1 QVLGFA
7 IDFERGDG
15 HGADG
20 AMEDFFKV
28 ELAVAVAI
36 DLVIVPDHGRV
47 GIVADDIALLRFNG
61 FQPFVRD
68 RRIGVLGVVHQL
80 RADVAA
86 LGGVDATQVRFAC
99 TVLGVLAHAQVH
111 QPVVNHR
118 GGNDL
123 VAGAAAAQ
131 DVFRFLGVGV
141 ELPEQ
146 LRLAVLA
153 LVGAEAVQVTVATG
167 EHHLRHATQHAIG
180 GRRPLTV
187 QDVGAR
193 RLVGPDQLASVLIQA
208 DEAGGIGGG
217 QVDVAFVHAVGGADK
232 EQIAN
237 RRDRA
242 TAHVV
247 LGDAQLFHHVVDP
260 DDVGFVGGFRH
271 FAGEGAIVFAV
282 VEALSIQALHFAT
295 AGDEPQAFAFH
306 QRRAADAL
314 QRPVVHAAG
323 GQLFAAVLPEELAVA
338 LAEGQQAA
346 QVDVGRV
353 ALQPAAAVIGA
364 HVNLAAGDHRV
375 AVGLRAQPRNPL
387 DVFTGTS
394 HPFAGFVVELADVP
408 RLGQVLHRGSVVAGR
423 RATAR
428 GPIVG

>member
-1 QVLGFA
+1 
-7 IDFERGDG
+7 
-15 HGADG
+15 
-20 AMEDFFKV
+20 
-28 ELAVAVAI
+28 
-36 DLVIVPDHGRV
+36 
-47 GIVADDIALLRFNG
+47 
-61 FQPFVRD
+61 
-68 RRIGVLGVVHQL
+68 
-80 RADVAA
+80 
-86 LGGVDATQVRFAC
+86 
-99 TVLGVLAHAQVH
+99 
-111 QPVVNHR
+111 
-118 GGNDL
+118 
-123 VAGAAAAQ
+123 
-131 DVFRFLGVGV
+131 
-141 ELPEQ
+141 
-146 LRLAVLA
+146 
-153 LVGAEAVQVTVATG
+153 
-167 EHHLRHATQHAIG
+167 
-180 GRRPLTV
+180 
-187 QDVGAR
+187 
-193 RLVGPDQLASVLIQA
+193 
-208 DEAGGIGGG
+208 
-217 QVDVAFVHAVGGADK
+217 AVGGADK

-423 RATAR
+423 RATPL
-428 GPIVG
+428 GPIVGFLVSGDRERFGLSGFHRGRFDRAIEQGQHGIAARGGLGRLAAGKADGYFGRAAIAFVLFLV